1 MPAATDP
8 DARNRHFSLVYSQRR
23 VRIFISDEF
32 PSGENHLIKTIKEST
47 RKWLPE

>member
-1 MPAATDP
+1 MPAAIDP

-47 RKWLPE
+47 

>member
-8 DARNRHFSLVYSQRR
+8 DARNRHFSLVYSQR

-47 RKWLPE
+47 

>member
-8 DARNRHFSLVYSQRR
+8 DAQNRHFSLVYSQRR

-32 PSGENHLIKTIKEST
+32 PSGENNLIKTIKEST
-47 RKWLPE
+47 